1 LPPAL
6 SADRA
11 VRITLEGRIGEDTQ
25 RMSTAASVR
34 APGAGDRVADIL
46 QAACRVVVRDGAHA
60 LRMAEVA
67 REAGVSK
74 ALLHYYFST
83 RQELVRA
90 AFAHSSELWD
100 QGVQVRLDRAANG
113 AAKVELYLLA
123 SVDSSEPYNE
133 QRALW
138 NEVWSS
144 LRVDSELRPLV
155 QDAYNAWMRRLVSL
169 IEEGR
174 SDGSVPKEVSARRAG
189 RRLAVFADG
198 LDSMLYLS
206 LTDRRKARRLLRESI
221 GRELRVRPR

>member
-1 LPPAL
+1 
-6 SADRA
+6 
-11 VRITLEGRIGEDTQ
+11 V
-25 RMSTAASVR
+25 STAASVR
-34 APGAGDRVADIL
+34 ASGAGDRVADIL

-100 QGVQVRLDRAANG
+100 EGVRGRLERAPNG

-144 LRVDSELRPLV
+144 LRVDSDLRPLV
-155 QDAYNAWMRRLVSL
+155 HDAYRAWMQRLVAL

-174 SDGSVPKEVSARRAG
+174 NDGSVAKDVSARRAG
-189 RRLAVFADG
+189 ERLAAVADG
-198 LDSMLYLS
+198 LDSMLYLG
-206 LTDRRKARRLLRESI
+206 LTDRRKSRRLLRECI
-221 GRELRVRPR
+221 ERELASA